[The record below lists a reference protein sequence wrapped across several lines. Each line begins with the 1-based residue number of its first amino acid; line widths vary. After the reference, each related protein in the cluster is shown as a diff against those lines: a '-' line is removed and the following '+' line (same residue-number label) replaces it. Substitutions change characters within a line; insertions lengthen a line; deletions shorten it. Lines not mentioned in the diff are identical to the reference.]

1 MKVQM
6 GKSSELGGKNK
17 ELSTSKTGH
26 QLTLTQ
32 LRKENLKGNSV
43 IKTSQNTEHWDHLL
57 EYEQFFG
64 IRMLVTK

>member
-1 MKVQM
+1 M
-6 GKSSELGGKNK
+6 GKSSELGDKNK
-17 ELSTSKTGH
+17 ELSMNKTG
-26 QLTLTQ
+26 LTLTQ
-32 LRKENLKGNSV
+32 LRKENLKSNSV

>member
-6 GKSSELGGKNK
+6 GKSSELGDKKQGIVYEQNWP
-17 ELSTSKTGH
+17 SI
-26 QLTLTQ
+26 LT
-32 LRKENLKGNSV
+32 LRKENLKSNSV

>member
-1 MKVQM
+1 MNVQM
-6 GKSSELGGKNK
+6 GKSSELGDKNK
-17 ELSTSKTGH
+17 ELSMNKTG
-26 QLTLTQ
+26 LTLTQ
-32 LRKENLKGNSV
+32 LRKENLKSNSV

>member
-17 ELSTSKTGH
+17 ELSMSKTG
-26 QLTLTQ
+26 LTLTQ
-32 LRKENLKGNSV
+32 LRKENLKTNSV

>member
-6 GKSSELGGKNK
+6 GKSSELGDKNK
-17 ELSTSKTGH
+17 ELSMNKTG
-26 QLTLTQ
+26 LTLTQ
-32 LRKENLKGNSV
+32 LRKENLKSNSV